1 MFLLRKSRDK
11 KHVLLCVD
19 SPPSLVIGVDVSS
32 HNSQEHWSKMGTT
45 KLLANVAMPNASSQV
60 VMMEG
65 VMCLF
70 EFEACVIGH
79 EISGTRF
86 TIKSQEIT

>member
-1 MFLLRKSRDK
+1 
-11 KHVLLCVD
+11 
-19 SPPSLVIGVDVSS
+19 
-32 HNSQEHWSKMGTT
+32 MGTT